1 MTQETFKTKNVT
13 REQLDHILNMLNPST
28 YMLKYHTLRG
38 ILLHSVYLTEIEVK
52 HKHIDLGKLKS

>member
-1 MTQETFKTKNVT
+1 MDGKELIKMTQETFKTKNVT

-38 ILLHSVYLTEIEVK
+38 HPTPL
-52 HKHIDLGKLKS
+52 DFNKL